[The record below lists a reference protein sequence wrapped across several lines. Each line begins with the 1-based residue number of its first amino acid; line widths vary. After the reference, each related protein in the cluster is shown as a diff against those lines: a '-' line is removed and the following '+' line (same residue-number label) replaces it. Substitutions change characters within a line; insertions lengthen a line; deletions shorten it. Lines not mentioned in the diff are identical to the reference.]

1 MGRIFG
7 YGQSSPKPFGSF
19 PMRLAVLSLPFLLA
33 AAPAAFAVERGA
45 NALVEPQLHLSTMA
59 EAGAPGVAL
68 TFDACMGK
76 TDFRIL
82 STLIDE
88 KIPATLFV
96 TARWLRHNPEVV
108 AMIRQHPDLFEIENH
123 GRNHVPAV
131 DRQTKIYGIAA
142 AGSPQAVADEVTG
155 GEEAIV
161 AAGLGKPRW
170 FRGATAKYTPS
181 AIAEVRKMGYE
192 IAGYSVNGDGGSLFG
207 AAQAAK
213 RIAAAR
219 DGDVVI
225 AHINQPTHAAGE
237 GVVKGIL
244 ALKARG
250 VTFVRLSDVAEVGTN

>member
-1 MGRIFG
+1 
-7 YGQSSPKPFGSF
+7 
-19 PMRLAVLSLPFLLA
+19 MRLAVVSMLSLFVA
-33 AAPAAFAVERGA
+33 VPAAMAAERSA
-45 NALVEPQLHLSTMA
+45 NALVEPQLQL
-59 EAGAPGVAL
+59 AGKGQAGTVRVAL

-82 STLIDE
+82 SALIDE

-108 AMIRQHPDLFEIENH
+108 AVIRQHPDLFEIENH

-142 AGSPQAVADEVTG
+142 AGSPQAVADEVAG

-161 AAGLGKPRW
+161 AAGLAKPHW

-181 AIAEVRKMGYE
+181 AIADVRKMGYE
-192 IAGYSVNGDGGSLFG
+192 IAGYSVNGDGGSLLG

-250 VTFVRLSDVAEVGTN
+250 VTFVRLADVPEIGTN

>member
-1 MGRIFG
+1 
-7 YGQSSPKPFGSF
+7 
-19 PMRLAVLSLPFLLA
+19 MRLAVFSILSLFVAVPAALA
-33 AAPAAFAVERGA
+33 AERGV
-45 NALVEPQLHLSTMA
+45 NALVEPQLHL
-59 EAGAPGVAL
+59 AGAAQAGSPRVAL

-108 AMIRQHPDLFEIENH
+108 AVIRQHPDLFEIENH

-142 AGSPQAVADEVTG
+142 AGSPQAVADEVAG

-161 AAGLGKPRW
+161 AAGLAKPHW

-181 AIAEVRKMGYE
+181 AIADVRKMGYE

-207 AAQAAK
+207 AAQAAR

-250 VTFVRLSDVAEVGTN
+250 VTFVRLADVPETGTN

>member
-1 MGRIFG
+1 M
-7 YGQSSPKPFGSF
+7 
-19 PMRLAVLSLPFLLA
+19 LSLFVA
-33 AAPAAFAVERGA
+33 VPAAMAAERSA
-45 NALVEPQLHLSTMA
+45 NALVEPQLQL
-59 EAGAPGVAL
+59 AGKGQAGTVRVAL

-82 STLIDE
+82 SALIDE

-108 AMIRQHPDLFEIENH
+108 AVIRQHPDLFEIENH

-142 AGSPQAVADEVTG
+142 AGSPQAVADEVAG

-161 AAGLGKPRW
+161 AAGLAKPHW

-181 AIAEVRKMGYE
+181 AIADVRKMGYE
-192 IAGYSVNGDGGSLFG
+192 IAGYSVNGDGGSLLG

-250 VTFVRLSDVAEVGTN
+250 VTFVRLADVPEIGTN